1 MNWSALNILI
11 SQCHV
16 DMPWLAAHFVSH
28 QEKKRLMSYFISFS
42 SRLKSASPGYDE
54 DDDDL
59 VIDLP

>member
-1 MNWSALNILI
+1 MLI

-16 DMPWLAAHFVSH
+16 DMPWLAAHFVS
-28 QEKKRLMSYFISFS
+28 QQGKKRLMSHFISFS